1 MLVGCTADPG
11 FSPGAWFSPTDFLQP
26 MTHHQLFAF
35 GILAGAMLLFLWGR
49 LRYDLV
55 AILALLVSLAA
66 GTVPA
71 SKAFSGFSDDIV
83 IIVASALVL
92 SASIARSGII
102 EIALRFVGNHVS
114 RVKWQLTVLVGS
126 VTLLSAMVKN
136 IGALAMLMPAA
147 LKMAKKSGTSA
158 SVFLMPM
165 SFGSLLGGLI
175 TLIGTSPN
183 IIVSRVREQMSGE
196 PFRMF
201 DYAPVGLGL
210 SAVGLVFLHFGYRLL
225 PSGRRATPT
234 LGEAVDITD
243 YNTEAAVMEK
253 SKAIGKT
260 AAEFMAANQEEIEIT
275 AILRGEKRSR
285 IAPGSATLEAGDVL
299 LLKGDPDQLERAIV
313 TSGLALTGQDRAAV
327 TDTPKEDV
335 GVIEAVVTPA
345 SPLVG
350 RAAGSMALHERHGVN
365 LLAISRSGEQL
376 IKGLRDTKLRA
387 GDVIVIQGP
396 LDILP
401 GRLGDLGC
409 LPLAERTIHLG
420 SVRRGLIPV
429 TILGGAMALAAL
441 GQVSAT
447 VAFFGAAVLVILSG
461 ALPIRAAYESVE
473 WPIVV
478 MLGAL
483 IPVSGALQ
491 ETGGTQLI
499 SSWLSSVAAGVP
511 PWAAVGLILVAAMAV
526 TPFLNNAATVLVMAP
541 IAATFATDLQ
551 MRPDAFLM
559 AVAVGA
565 GCDFLT
571 PIGHQCNTLVM
582 GPGGYRFGDY
592 ARLGAPLSLL
602 VVLVGVPLI
611 LVFWPVR

>member
-1 MLVGCTADPG
+1 ML
-11 FSPGAWFSPTDFLQP
+11 
-26 MTHHQLFAF
+26 AF
-35 GILAGAMLLFLWGR
+35 GILAGTMILFVWGR

-55 AILALLVSLAA
+55 AILALLASLAA

-71 SKAFSGFSDDIV
+71 SKAFTGFSDDIV

-92 SASIARSGII
+92 SAAIGRSGII
-102 EIALRFVGNHVS
+102 ESALRFVSAHVQ
-114 RVKWQLTVLVGS
+114 RVQWQLTVLVGS
-126 VTLLSAMVKN
+126 VTLLSALVKN

-147 LKMAKKSGTSA
+147 LKMAKKSETSA

-183 IIVSRVREQMSGE
+183 IIVSRVREQMTGE

-210 SAVGLVFLHFGYRLL
+210 SLVGLVFLHFGYRLL
-225 PSGRRATPT
+225 PGDRRAAATMD
-234 LGEAVDITD
+234 EALDITD
-243 YNTEAAVMEK
+243 YTTEAVVPEASAAVGQSPAEF
-253 SKAIGKT
+253 T
-260 AAEFMAANQEEIEIT
+260 AAVQEEVEIT
-275 AILRGEKRSR
+275 AILRGEKRSKVS
-285 IAPGSATLEAGDVL
+285 AGQATLEAGDTL
-299 LLKGDPDQLERAIV
+299 LLKGDPEQLERAIV
-313 TSGLALTGQDRAAV
+313 TAGLELDGQDRAAV
-327 TDTPKEDV
+327 TGNRQGDI
-335 GVIEAVVTPA
+335 GVIEAVVTA
-345 SPLVG
+345 NSPLVG
-350 RAAGSMALHERHGVN
+350 RAAGGMALHERHGVN
-365 LLAISRSGEQL
+365 LLAISRSGQRL
-376 IKGLRDTKLRA
+376 TQGLRDTKLRA
-387 GDVIVIQGP
+387 GDVIVLQGP

-401 GRLGDLGC
+401 ERLGELGC

-420 SVRRGLIPV
+420 SARRGLIPV
-429 TILGGAMALAAL
+429 AILAGAMAMAAFGL
-441 GQVSAT
+441 VTAP
-447 VAFFGAAVLVILSG
+447 VAFFAAATLVILSG
-461 ALPIRAAYESVE
+461 ALPIRAAYEQVE
-473 WPIVV
+473 WPILV

-491 ETGGTQLI
+491 DTGGTQLI
-499 SSWLSSVAAGVP
+499 SNWLSSVAAGVP
-511 PWAAVGLILVAAMAV
+511 PWAAVGLILVAAMAA

-541 IAATFATDLQ
+541 IAANFATDLQ

-611 LVFWPVR
+611 LLVWPVG

>member
-1 MLVGCTADPG
+1 ML
-11 FSPGAWFSPTDFLQP
+11 
-26 MTHHQLFAF
+26 AF
-35 GILAGAMLLFLWGR
+35 GILAATMILFVWGR

-55 AILALLVSLAA
+55 AILALLASLAA

-71 SKAFSGFSDDIV
+71 SKAFTGFSDDIV

-92 SASIARSGII
+92 SAAIGRSGII
-102 EIALRFVGNHVS
+102 ESALRFVSAHVQ
-114 RVKWQLTVLVGS
+114 RVQWQLTVLVGS
-126 VTLLSAMVKN
+126 VTLLSALVKN

-147 LKMAKKSGTSA
+147 LKMAKRSETSA

-183 IIVSRVREQMSGE
+183 IIVSRVREQMTGE

-210 SAVGLVFLHFGYRLL
+210 SLVGLVFLHFGYRLL
-225 PSGRRATPT
+225 PADRRATAT
-234 LGEAVDITD
+234 MDEALDIKDYTTEAVV
-243 YNTEAAVMEK
+243 TESSPAVGQSPAEF
-253 SKAIGKT
+253 T
-260 AAEFMAANQEEIEIT
+260 AALQEEVEIT
-275 AILRGEKRSR
+275 AILRGEKRSKVS
-285 IAPGSATLEAGDVL
+285 AGQATLEAGDIL
-299 LLKGDPDQLERAIV
+299 LLKGDPEQLERAIV
-313 TSGLALTGQDRAAV
+313 TAGLELDGQDRAAV
-327 TDTPKEDV
+327 TENRQGDI
-335 GVIEAVVTPA
+335 GVIEAVVTA
-345 SPLVG
+345 NSPLVG
-350 RAAGSMALHERHGVN
+350 RAAGAMALHERHGVN
-365 LLAISRSGEQL
+365 LLAISRSGQRL
-376 IKGLRDTKLRA
+376 TQGLRDTKLRA
-387 GDVIVIQGP
+387 GDVIVLQGP

-401 GRLGDLGC
+401 ERLGELGC

-420 SVRRGLIPV
+420 SARRGLIPV
-429 TILGGAMALAAL
+429 AILAGAMAMAAFGL
-441 GQVSAT
+441 VTAP
-447 VAFFGAAVLVILSG
+447 VAFFAAATLVILSG
-461 ALPIRAAYESVE
+461 ALPIRAAYEQVE
-473 WPIVV
+473 WPILV

-491 ETGGTQLI
+491 DTGGTQLI
-499 SSWLSSVAAGVP
+499 SNWLSSVAAGVP
-511 PWAAVGLILVAAMAV
+511 PWAAVGLILVAAMAA

-541 IAATFATDLQ
+541 IAANLATDLQ

-592 ARLGAPLSLL
+592 ARLGAPLSVL

-611 LVFWPVR
+611 LLVWPVG

>member
-1 MLVGCTADPG
+1 
-11 FSPGAWFSPTDFLQP
+11 
-26 MTHHQLFAF
+26 MTHPQLFAF
-35 GILAGAMLLFLWGR
+35 AILAGTMVLFVWGR

-55 AILALLVSLAA
+55 AILALLASLAA

-71 SKAFSGFSDDIV
+71 EKAFSGFSDDIV

-102 EIALRFVGNHVS
+102 ESALRFVSSHVS

-126 VTLLSAMVKN
+126 VTLLSALVKN
-136 IGALAMLMPAA
+136 IGALAMLIPAA
-147 LKMAKKSGTSA
+147 MKMAKKSETSA

-183 IIVSRVREQMSGE
+183 IIVSRVREQMTGE

-210 SAVGLVFLHFGYRLL
+210 AAMGMIFLHFSYRLL
-225 PSGRRATPT
+225 PSDRRATPT

-243 YNTEAAVMEK
+243 YNTEAEVAEQ
-253 SKAIGKT
+253 SNAIGKT
-260 AAEFMAANQEEIEIT
+260 VVEFRAANQEEIEIT
-275 AILRGEKRSR
+275 AVLRGEKRAE
-285 IAPGSATLEAGDVL
+285 IPLASARLEAGDLL

-313 TSGLALTGQDRAAV
+313 TSGLMLTGQDRAAV
-327 TDTPKEDV
+327 TGTRKEDI
-335 GVIEAVVTPA
+335 GVIEAVVTA
-345 SPLVG
+345 DSPLVG

-376 IKGLRDTKLRA
+376 SKGLRDTRLRA

-396 LDILP
+396 LEILP
-401 GRLGDLGC
+401 GRLGELGC
-409 LPLAERTIHLG
+409 LPLAERAIHLG
-420 SVRRGLIPV
+420 SARRGLIPV
-429 TILGGAMALAAL
+429 AILGGAMALAAL
-441 GQVSAT
+441 GLVSAP
-447 VAFFGAAVLVILSG
+447 VAFFAAAVLVILTGS
-461 ALPIRAAYESVE
+461 LPIRAAYENVE
-473 WPIVV
+473 WPILV

-499 SSWLSSVAAGVP
+499 SNWLSSVATGVP
-511 PWAAVGLILVAAMAV
+511 PWAAVALILVAAMAA

-541 IAATFATDLQ
+541 IAANFATDLQ

-602 VVLVGVPLI
+602 VVLIGVPLI
-611 LVFWPVR
+611 LYCWPVR

>member
-1 MLVGCTADPG
+1 MT
-11 FSPGAWFSPTDFLQP
+11 QP
-26 MTHHQLFAF
+26 QLLAFA
-35 GILAGAMLLFLWGR
+35 ILGGTMILFIWGR

-55 AILALLVSLAA
+55 AILALLASVAA

-71 SKAFSGFSDDIV
+71 SKAFAGFSDDII

-92 SASIARSGII
+92 SAAIARSGII
-102 EIALRFVGNHVS
+102 ERGLRFVSTHVQQ
-114 RVKWQLTVLVGS
+114 VQWQLTVLVGS
-126 VTLLSAMVKN
+126 VTLLSALVKN

-147 LKMAKKSGTSA
+147 LKMAKKSDTSA
-158 SVFLMPM
+158 SMFLMPM

-183 IIVSRVREQMSGE
+183 IIVSRVREHMTGE

-210 SAVGLVFLHFGYRLL
+210 SAVGLVFLHFGYRLM
-225 PSGRRATPT
+225 PRNRRAALTM
-234 LGEAVDITD
+234 GEAVDITD
-243 YNTEAAVMEK
+243 YTTEAEVPPE
-253 SKAIGKT
+253 SNIIGT
-260 AAEFMAANQEEIEIT
+260 GVAEFTAANQEEIEIT
-275 AILRGEKRSR
+275 AILRGEKRAR
-285 IAPGSATLEAGDVL
+285 IPMASAAFEAGDVL
-299 LLKGDPDQLERAIV
+299 LLKGDPEQLERAIV
-313 TSGLALTGQDRAAV
+313 TAGLALAGQDRTAV
-327 TDTPKEDV
+327 TDTRNEDI
-335 GVIEAVVTPA
+335 GVIEAVVTA
-345 SPLVG
+345 NSPLVG
-350 RAAGSMALHERHGVN
+350 RAAGGMALHERHGVN
-365 LLAISRSGEQL
+365 LLAISRAGERL
-376 IKGLRDTKLRA
+376 TKGLRDTKLRA

-401 GRLGDLGC
+401 ERLGELGC

-420 SVRRGLIPV
+420 SVRRGMIPV
-429 TILGGAMALAAL
+429 VILAGAMALAAL
-441 GQVSAT
+441 GLVSAPM
-447 VAFFGAAVLVILSG
+447 AFFGAAALVLLSG
-461 ALPIRAAYESVE
+461 ALPIRAAYEHVE
-473 WPIVV
+473 WPILV

-491 ETGGTQLI
+491 DTGGTQLI
-499 SSWLSSVAAGVP
+499 SNWLSSVAAGVP
-511 PWAAVGLILVAAMAV
+511 PWAAVTLILVAAMAA

-541 IAATFATDLQ
+541 IAANFATDLQ

-592 ARLGAPLSLL
+592 ARLGAPLSLI
-602 VVLVGVPLI
+602 VVVVGVPLI
-611 LVFWPVR
+611 LAFWPV

>member
-1 MLVGCTADPG
+1 MI
-11 FSPGAWFSPTDFLQP
+11 
-26 MTHHQLFAF
+26 LFVS
-35 GILAGAMLLFLWGR
+35 GR

-55 AILALLVSLAA
+55 AILSLLASLAA

-71 SKAFSGFSDDIV
+71 SKAFTGFSDDIV

-92 SASIARSGII
+92 SAAIGRSGII
-102 EIALRFVGNHVS
+102 ESALRFVSAHVR
-114 RVKWQLTVLVGS
+114 RVRWQLTVLVGS
-126 VTLLSAMVKN
+126 VTLLSALVKN

-147 LKMAKKSGTSA
+147 LKMAKKSETSA

-183 IIVSRVREQMSGE
+183 IIVSRVREQMTGE

-210 SAVGLVFLHFGYRLL
+210 SLVGLVFLHFGYRLL
-225 PSGRRATPT
+225 PSDRRATAT
-234 LGEAVDITD
+234 MDEALDITD
-243 YNTEAAVMEK
+243 YTTEAVVPEASSAVGQTSAEF
-253 SKAIGKT
+253 T
-260 AAEFMAANQEEIEIT
+260 AAVQEEVEIT
-275 AILRGEKRSR
+275 AILRGEKRTRLPASH
-285 IAPGSATLEAGDVL
+285 ATLEAGDTL
-299 LLKGDPDQLERAIV
+299 LLKGDPEQLERAIV
-313 TSGLALTGQDRAAV
+313 TAGLELDGQDRAAV
-327 TDTPKEDV
+327 TENRQGDI
-335 GVIEAVVTPA
+335 GVIEAVVTA
-345 SPLVG
+345 NSPLVG
-350 RAAGSMALHERHGVN
+350 RAAGGMALHERHGVN
-365 LLAISRSGEQL
+365 LLAISRSGQRL
-376 IKGLRDTKLRA
+376 TKGLRDTKLRA
-387 GDVIVIQGP
+387 GDVIVLQGP

-401 GRLGDLGC
+401 EQLGELGC

-420 SVRRGLIPV
+420 SARRGLIPV
-429 TILGGAMALAAL
+429 AILAGAMAMAAFGL
-441 GQVSAT
+441 VTAP
-447 VAFFGAAVLVILSG
+447 VAFFAAATLVILSG
-461 ALPIRAAYESVE
+461 ALPIRAAYEQVE
-473 WPIVV
+473 WPILV

-491 ETGGTQLI
+491 DTGGTQLI
-499 SSWLSSVAAGVP
+499 SNWLSSVAAGVP
-511 PWAAVGLILVAAMAV
+511 PWAAVGLILVAAMAA

-541 IAATFATDLQ
+541 IAANFATDLQ

-592 ARLGAPLSLL
+592 ARLGAPLSVL

-611 LVFWPVR
+611 LLVWPVG

>member
-1 MLVGCTADPG
+1 ML
-11 FSPGAWFSPTDFLQP
+11 
-26 MTHHQLFAF
+26 AF
-35 GILAGAMLLFLWGR
+35 GILAATMILFVWGR

-55 AILALLVSLAA
+55 AILALLASLAA

-71 SKAFSGFSDDIV
+71 SKAFTGFSDDIV

-92 SASIARSGII
+92 SAAIGRSGII
-102 EIALRFVGNHVS
+102 ESALRFVSAHVQ
-114 RVKWQLTVLVGS
+114 RVQWQLTVLVGS
-126 VTLLSAMVKN
+126 VTLLSALVKN

-147 LKMAKKSGTSA
+147 LKMAKKSETPA

-183 IIVSRVREQMSGE
+183 IIVSRVREQMTGE

-210 SAVGLVFLHFGYRLL
+210 SLVGLVFLHFGYRLL
-225 PSGRRATPT
+225 PGDRRAAATMD
-234 LGEAVDITD
+234 EALDITD
-243 YNTEAAVMEK
+243 YTTEAVVTEASAAVGQSPAEF
-253 SKAIGKT
+253 T
-260 AAEFMAANQEEIEIT
+260 AALQEEVEIT
-275 AILRGEKRSR
+275 AILRGEKRSKVS
-285 IAPGSATLEAGDVL
+285 AGQATLEAGDTL
-299 LLKGDPDQLERAIV
+299 LLKGDPEQLERAIV
-313 TSGLALTGQDRAAV
+313 TAGLELDGQDRAAV
-327 TDTPKEDV
+327 TENRPGDI
-335 GVIEAVVTPA
+335 GVIEAVVTA
-345 SPLVG
+345 NSPLVG
-350 RAAGSMALHERHGVN
+350 RAAGGMALHERHGVN
-365 LLAISRSGEQL
+365 LLAISRSGQRL
-376 IKGLRDTKLRA
+376 TQGLRDTKLRA
-387 GDVIVIQGP
+387 GDVIVLQGP

-401 GRLGDLGC
+401 ERLGELGC

-420 SVRRGLIPV
+420 SARRGLIPV
-429 TILGGAMALAAL
+429 AILAGAMAMAAFGL
-441 GQVSAT
+441 VTAP
-447 VAFFGAAVLVILSG
+447 VAFFAAATLVILSG
-461 ALPIRAAYESVE
+461 SLPIRAAYEQVE
-473 WPIVV
+473 WPILV

-491 ETGGTQLI
+491 DTGGTQLI
-499 SSWLSSVAAGVP
+499 SNWLSSVAAGVP
-511 PWAAVGLILVAAMAV
+511 PWAAVGLILVAAMAA

-541 IAATFATDLQ
+541 IAANFATDLQ

-592 ARLGAPLSLL
+592 ARLGAPLSVL

-611 LVFWPVR
+611 LLVWPVG

>member
-1 MLVGCTADPG
+1 
-11 FSPGAWFSPTDFLQP
+11 
-26 MTHHQLFAF
+26 MTTPQILAF
-35 GILAGAMLLFLWGR
+35 GILGGTMVLFLWGR

-55 AILALLVSLAA
+55 AILALLASIMA
-66 GTVPA
+66 GTVSA
-71 SKAFSGFSDDIV
+71 DKAFSGFSDDII

-92 SASIARSGII
+92 SAAIAQSGII
-102 EIALRFVGNHVS
+102 ESGLRFVSAHVH
-114 RVKWQLTVLVGS
+114 RVRWQLTVLVGS

-147 LKMAKKSGTSA
+147 LKMAKKSETSP

-183 IIVSRVREQMSGE
+183 IIVSRVREQMTGE
-196 PFRMF
+196 PFAMF
-201 DYAPVGLGL
+201 DFAYVGLGL
-210 SAVGLVFLHFGYRLL
+210 SLAGLIFLHFGYRLL
-225 PSGRRATPT
+225 PRDRRAVPT
-234 LGEAVDITD
+234 MGESLNITD
-243 YNTEAAVMEK
+243 YTTEAIVTPT
-253 SKAIGKT
+253 SSAIGKT
-260 AAEFMAANQEEIEIT
+260 AAEFRTDYQDEIEIT
-275 AILRGEKRSR
+275 AILRGENRSKVALR
-285 IAPGSATLEAGDVL
+285 GATVEEGDTL
-299 LLKGDPDQLERAIV
+299 FLKGDPEQLERAIV
-313 TSGLALTGQDRAAV
+313 TASLELDGQNRTAV
-327 TDTPKEDV
+327 TETRNEDI
-335 GVIEAVVTPA
+335 GVIEAVVTA
-345 SPLVG
+345 NSPLVN
-350 RAAGSMALHERHGVN
+350 RTAGKMTLHESHGVN
-365 LLAISRSGEQL
+365 LLAISRSGERL
-376 IKGLRDTKLRA
+376 TKGLRDTKLLA
-387 GDVIVIQGP
+387 GDVIVLQGP

-401 GRLGDLGC
+401 ERLGDLGC

-429 TILGGAMALAAL
+429 AILAGAMALTAF
-441 GQVSAT
+441 GQVTAT
-447 VAFFGAAVLVILSG
+447 VAFFGAATLVLLTGTLS
-461 ALPIRAAYESVE
+461 IRAAYEHIE
-473 WPIVV
+473 WPILV

-499 SSWLSSVAAGVP
+499 SHWLSSVAAGMP
-511 PWAAVGLILVAAMAV
+511 PWAAVGLILVAAMAA

-592 ARLGAPLSLL
+592 ARLGAPLSLI
-602 VVLVGVPLI
+602 VVVIAIPLI
-611 LVFWPVR
+611 LLFWPVR

>member
-1 MLVGCTADPG
+1 MV
-11 FSPGAWFSPTDFLQP
+11 
-26 MTHHQLFAF
+26 LFV
-35 GILAGAMLLFLWGR
+35 WGR

-55 AILALLVSLAA
+55 AILSLLASLAA

-71 SKAFSGFSDDIV
+71 DKAFTGFSDDIV

-92 SASIARSGII
+92 SAAIGRSGII
-102 EIALRFVGNHVS
+102 ESALRFVSAHVR
-114 RVKWQLTVLVGS
+114 RVRWQLTVLVGS
-126 VTLLSAMVKN
+126 VTLLSALVKN

-147 LKMAKKSGTSA
+147 LKMAKKSETSA

-183 IIVSRVREQMSGE
+183 IIVSRVREQMTGE

-210 SAVGLVFLHFGYRLL
+210 SLVGLVFLHFGYRLL
-225 PSGRRATPT
+225 PSDRRASATMD
-234 LGEAVDITD
+234 EALDITD
-243 YNTEAAVMEK
+243 YTTEAVVPESSSAVGQTPAEF
-253 SKAIGKT
+253 T
-260 AAEFMAANQEEIEIT
+260 AAVQEEVEIT
-275 AILRGEKRSR
+275 AILRGEKRTKLPASH
-285 IAPGSATLEAGDVL
+285 ATLEAGDTL
-299 LLKGDPDQLERAIV
+299 LLKGDPEQLERAIV
-313 TSGLALTGQDRAAV
+313 TAGLELDGQDRAAV
-327 TDTPKEDV
+327 TENRQGDI
-335 GVIEAVVTPA
+335 GVIEAVVTA
-345 SPLVG
+345 NSPLVG
-350 RAAGSMALHERHGVN
+350 RAAGGMALHERHGVN
-365 LLAISRSGEQL
+365 LLAISRSGQRL
-376 IKGLRDTKLRA
+376 TQGLRDTKLRA
-387 GDVIVIQGP
+387 GDVIVLQGA

-401 GRLGDLGC
+401 ERLGELGC

-420 SVRRGLIPV
+420 SARRGLIPV
-429 TILGGAMALAAL
+429 AILAGAMAMAAFGL
-441 GQVSAT
+441 VTAP
-447 VAFFGAAVLVILSG
+447 VAFFAAATLVILSG
-461 ALPIRAAYESVE
+461 ALPIRAAYEQVE
-473 WPIVV
+473 WPILV

-491 ETGGTQLI
+491 DTGGTQLI
-499 SSWLSSVAAGVP
+499 SNWLSSVASGVP
-511 PWAAVGLILVAAMAV
+511 PWAAVGLILVAAMAA

-541 IAATFATDLQ
+541 IAANFATDLQ

-592 ARLGAPLSLL
+592 ARLGAPLSVL

-611 LVFWPVR
+611 LLVWPVG